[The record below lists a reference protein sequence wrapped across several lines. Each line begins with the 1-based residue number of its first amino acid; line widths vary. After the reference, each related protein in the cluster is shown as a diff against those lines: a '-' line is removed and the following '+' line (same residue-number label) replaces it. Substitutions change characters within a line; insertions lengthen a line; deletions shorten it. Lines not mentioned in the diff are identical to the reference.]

1 MEIMSNFRTRLQS
14 WINRERHGCIDS
26 TSYTMTPNGSTFA
39 LRDKEDC
46 TVANLSECLCTD
58 SEGDI
63 RLSQADSS
71 CNAEILSFDLLL
83 EDLAMQGGRRCDFV
97 VTPQVGDEYIV
108 FCELTRAQESSVE
121 PFIPKEG
128 DTATKYSKAYNQC
141 CDSIQWCLDK
151 EISFAGYE
159 YKKAFFGWREIR
171 PLRQNKATQNMLGVW
186 RPRGKPNAVHKIV
199 GGFQFQMVRYPE
211 VAYLYR

>member
-1 MEIMSNFRTRLQS
+1 MSNFRTKLQS

-26 TSYTMTPNGSTFA
+26 TSYTLTPNGSTFA

-63 RLSQADSS
+63 KLSQANSGG
-71 CNAEILSFDLLL
+71 NAEILSFDLFL
-83 EDLAMQGGRRCDFV
+83 EDLAIQGGRRCDFV
-97 VTPQVGDEYIV
+97 VTPQVGDEYIA
-108 FCELTRAQESSVE
+108 FCELTRALESSVE

-128 DTATKYSKAYNQC
+128 DTTTKYSKAYNQC
-141 CDSIQWCLDK
+141 CDSITWCI
-151 EISFAGYE
+151 EQGISFDSYE

-171 PLRQNKATQNMLGVW
+171 PLRQNKATKNMLGVA

-199 GGFQFQMVRYPE
+199 AGFQFQMVRYPK
-211 VAYLYR
+211 VAYLYHS